1 MSENTDIIQEKLSKP
16 DRVVSDGVEVQD
28 RNLTTAMNV
37 AQKLDAQTAMTKPHR
52 GLYFNR
58 LVGHGP
64 TG

>member
-1 MSENTDIIQEKLSKP
+1 MSDNLDNVETNLAKP
-16 DRVVSDGVEVQD
+16 AKATSDGVTVEQHSITD
-28 RNLTTAMNV
+28 QLKV
-37 AQKLDAQTAMTKPHR
+37 AKDLDSQTAMTKPHR